1 MRTKIIGIFIV
12 CFCISFVIA
21 MLGVAFVW
29 FNPEVEKLP
38 YLNLL
43 LTLTIAEIAPVLIG
57 IARGDIRLN
66 AEESGKIFNCKT
78 QSQINNYLKN
88 FIARGSRVDIFS
100 GRLSWVAEG
109 NDMRTFLIKK
119 ARSCEINIF
128 LPQMN
133 DIAHDLQNNGI
144 NVHEYRDIE
153 YAPRARFTLLNR
165 ERPGGEVIAIS
176 SGALPD
182 HRIVEYEASNSPML
196 IAAASDLV
204 AMVEKLRQ

>member
-1 MRTKIIGIFIV
+1 MRNKIIFVFLV
-12 CFCISFVIA
+12 CFCVSVIFT
-21 MLGVAFVW
+21 LVGIGILW
-29 FNPEVEKLP
+29 FKPEVKDLP
-38 YLNLL
+38 YLKWLFI
-43 LTLTIAEIAPVLIG
+43 LTFAELSPVVIG
-57 IARGDIRLN
+57 IAKGDIRLR

-78 QSQINNYLKN
+78 QRQINDYLRN

-100 GRLSWVAEG
+100 GRLSWVAE
-109 NDMRTFLIKK
+109 DDEMKSFLIEK
-119 ARSCEINIF
+119 ARSCEVNIF

-133 DIAHDLQNNGI
+133 DVARELQNNSI

-176 SGALPD
+176 SGALPN